1 MYEVV
6 YFDKY
11 NLIEHMESYLAAAM
25 EVSLTITLRI
35 PEQEAAKQKKKAEHP
50 LESV

>member
-1 MYEVV
+1 MHEVV

-11 NLIEHMESYLAAAM
+11 NIIDHMESYLAAAM
-25 EVSLTITLRI
+25 KVCLTTTLRML
-35 PEQEAAKQKKKAEHP
+35 EVEAATQKIKAEYP

>member
-11 NLIEHMESYLAAAM
+11 NIIDHMESYLAAAM
-25 EVSLTITLRI
+25 KVCLTSTIRI
-35 PEQEAAKQKKKAEHP
+35 PEAEAAKQKIKAEHT